1 MSFALTLPRNQIM
14 TQRGLTKDYQEISNG
29 YIEDVLSGQIISGK
43 WTRLACER
51 QRKDLLRQGTEN
63 FPYVYDAAVGAKA
76 CRFCELMPH
85 VEGKQFAGKKIVLQP
100 WQVFVTLTVFSWL
113 DIEGGSRFRRA
124 YTSVAKGN
132 GKSTWA
138 APLALFRA
146 FADNEPGSQVFSCAS
161 SKEQAKIT
169 WSAAR
174 QMLMNSPQFTQR
186 AGIEIEKH
194 SLHQAKSN
202 SFFRPLASDD
212 RTSEGKNPTLVLFD
226 ELHTLQSREFYDSLD
241 TATGKRQGALLF
253 VITTRGTDLSS
264 CCHELDTEVIK
275 ILSGVLHDETLFGII
290 YAPDEKDDWATPAS
304 WVKANPSIDV
314 CVSAKTIRDKC
325 AAAIQIPSQQ
335 SSFKTKHA
343 NTWVKSDSSWM
354 DMTKFFLCADSA
366 LREEDYATDDCV
378 IGLDL
383 ASKLDIL
390 AGMKVFYRTTENKR
404 HYYVFGSYWLPSE
417 QVNKK
422 ENGHYKGWSAQ
433 HIINECPGETND
445 YDAVEDWIRE
455 ECKTYKVQSVSHDQ
469 YQAVEI
475 VNHLLTEGV
484 PMVEFT
490 QRAVY
495 FTPAMDELEA
505 AVLDKRFHYNDPI
518 LAWSI
523 SNVVRHRDRNSM
535 LFPIKEAPQNKIDA
549 AVALLMA
556 IGTVIKL
563 AGNTKSSGG
572 SVTLIESCSKCTALC
587 IGENVD
593 GSFIFVCEKCRKP
606 AINSAA

>member
-1 MSFALTLPRNQIM
+1 LTPPKQIRN
-14 TQRGLTKDYQEISNG
+14 YQAIADQYIDEVISG
-29 YIEDVLSGQIISGK
+29 KIISGR

-51 QRKDLLRQGTEN
+51 QRNDLLRQDTEN
-63 FPYVYDAAVGAKA
+63 FPYVYDASIGARA

-85 VEGKQFAGKKIVLQP
+85 VEGKQFAGKKIILQP
-100 WQVFVTLTVFSWL
+100 WQVFVTLTVFSWR
-113 DIEGGSRFRRA
+113 DKEGGSRFRRA

-138 APLALFRA
+138 SPIALFRA
-146 FADNEPGSQVFSCAS
+146 FADNEPGSQVYSCAS

-241 TATGKRQGALLF
+241 TATGKRQGSLLF

-264 CCHELDTEVIK
+264 CCYELDTEVCK
-275 ILSGVLHDETLFGII
+275 VLSGVLHDETLFGII
-290 YAPDEKDDWATPAS
+290 YAPDDKDDWATPAA
-304 WVKANPSIDV
+304 WIKANPSIDV
-314 CVSAKTIRDKC
+314 CVSSKTLRDKC

-335 SSFKTKHA
+335 SSFKTKHG
-343 NTWVKSDSSWM
+343 NTWVKSDHTWM
-354 DMTKFFLCADSA
+354 DMTKFLACGDSA
-366 LREEDYATDDCV
+366 LKEDDHLKDDCV

-390 AGMKVFYRTTENKR
+390 AGMKVFYRTLENKR
-404 HYYVFGSYWLPSE
+404 HYFVFGSYWLPAD
-417 QVNKK
+417 QINKK

-433 HIINECPGETND
+433 HIINECPGATND
-445 YDAVEDWIRE
+445 YDAVEDWLRA
-455 ECKTYKVQSVSHDQ
+455 ECKKYKIQSIPHDQ

-475 VNHLLTEGV
+475 VNHLLEEKL
-484 PMVEFT
+484 PMVEFA

-495 FTPAMDELEA
+495 FTPPMDELEA
-505 AVLDKRFHYNDPI
+505 AVLDKRFHYNCPI

-523 SNVVRHRDRNSM
+523 SNVVCHRDRNGM
-535 LFPIKEAPQNKIDA
+535 LFPTKDAPQNKIDPC
-549 AVALLMA
+549 VALLMA
-556 IGTVIKL
+556 IGTVMKL
-563 AGNTKSSGG
+563 AGTPKSSGG
-572 SVTLIESCSKCTALC
+572 GSISIVGNCPCTALA
-587 IGENVD
+587 IGEMNNGTLV
-593 GSFIFVCEKCRKP
+593 FVCDKCRAAA
-606 AINSAA
+606 AITPHA